1 MIPRPR
7 PESRMTSAL
16 LIAALWL
23 AFAASHMALSSR
35 RWRPK
40 LVTALGEERRFLGLY
55 SLIALAIFVPLVAIY
70 FRHKHEGPYLGTLAG
85 VPGLRWLMFLGMG
98 ATFALLVA
106 GLARPS
112 PASMVP
118 GSSTEVRGI
127 FHVTRHPVL
136 MSFALYG
143 LLHLF
148 VVSIHATELAFFAG
162 FPLFVWIGARHQDQR
177 KLASGG
183 EAFRGFHDATPFAPF
198 SRPAGVLAALREQPI
213 PIAIGVA
220 LTVGVRWFHPALFGP
235 G

>member
-1 MIPRPR
+1 
-7 PESRMTSAL
+7 MTPAL

-23 AFAASHMALSSR
+23 AFAGSHMALSSQ
-35 RWRPK
+35 RWRARI
-40 LVTALGEERRFLGLY
+40 VAALGDERRFQGLY
-55 SLIALAIFVPLVAIY
+55 SLIALAIFVPLVTIY
-70 FRHKHEGPYLGTLAG
+70 FRHEHEGPYLGRL
-85 VPGLRWLMFLGMG
+85 VESPGLRWLMFIGMG

-112 PASMVP
+112 PAAVVP
-118 GSSTEVRGI
+118 GTTQVRGI

-143 LLHLF
+143 FLHLC
-148 VVSIHATELAFFAG
+148 VVAVNATELAFFAG

-183 EAFRGFHDATPFAPF
+183 EAFRRFHEATPFAPF

-220 LTVGVRWFHPALFGP
+220 LTVVVRWFHPALFGP

>member
-1 MIPRPR
+1 
-7 PESRMTSAL
+7 MTPAL

-23 AFAASHMALSSR
+23 AFAGSHMALSSR
-35 RWRPK
+35 RWRSK
-40 LVTALGEERRFLGLY
+40 LVAALGDERRFQGLY
-55 SLIALAIFVPLVAIY
+55 SLIALAIFVPLVALY

-85 VPGLRWLMFLGMG
+85 LPGLRWLMLIGMG
-98 ATFALLVA
+98 AAFALLVA

-112 PASMVP
+112 PAAVVP
-118 GSSTEVRGI
+118 GGTQVRGI

-143 LLHLF
+143 LLHLC
-148 VVSIHATELAFFAG
+148 VVAVNATELAFFAG

-183 EAFRGFHDATPFAPF
+183 EAFRRFHGATPFTPF

-220 LTVGVRWFHPALFGP
+220 LTVVVRWFHPALFGP

>member
-1 MIPRPR
+1 
-7 PESRMTSAL
+7 MTPAL
-16 LIAALWL
+16 LIAGLWL
-23 AFAASHMALSSR
+23 AFAASHMALSSQH
-35 RWRPK
+35 WRPRIIA
-40 LVTALGEERRFLGLY
+40 ALGDERRFQGLY
-55 SLIALAIFVPLVAIY
+55 SLIALAIFVPLVALY
-70 FRHKHEGPYLGTLAG
+70 FRHKHEGTYLGMLAG
-85 VPGLRWLMFLGMG
+85 LPGLRWLMFIGMG
-98 ATFALLVA
+98 AAFALLVA

-112 PASMVP
+112 PASVVP
-118 GSSTEVRGI
+118 GDTQVRGI

-143 LLHLF
+143 LLHLC
-148 VVSIHATELAFFAG
+148 VVAVNATELAFFAG

-183 EAFRGFHDATPFAPF
+183 EKFRRFHDATPFAPF

-220 LTVGVRWFHPALFGP
+220 LTVVVRWFHPALFGP